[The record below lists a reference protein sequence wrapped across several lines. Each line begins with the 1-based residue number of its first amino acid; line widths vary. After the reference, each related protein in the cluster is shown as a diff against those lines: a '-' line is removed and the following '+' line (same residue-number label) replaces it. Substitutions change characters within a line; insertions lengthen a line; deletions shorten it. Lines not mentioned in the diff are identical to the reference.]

1 MKIILVFAAIA
12 IFIWAIIGIWWCL
25 DHRRIVPSLVSMAAL
40 GWAYYCSKE
49 LVKCALTVSFNDLDN
64 IATSSEVL
72 DSLDLYT
79 KLFFMALLV
88 ATVGAWTYLEDR
100 LGRPKEAKAAAADA
114 ELPPQDREAEEQV
127 PDLPPQDREVPEW
140 VPDFS
145 VPEQKK

>member
-1 MKIILVFAAIA
+1 
-12 IFIWAIIGIWWCL
+12 
-25 DHRRIVPSLVSMAAL
+25 MAAL
-40 GWAYYCSKE
+40 GWAYYCSRE
-49 LVKCALTVSFNDLDN
+49 LVKYALTVSVNDLDN

-100 LGRPKEAKAAAADA
+100 LGRPKEAEAAADA
-114 ELPPQDREAEEQV
+114 ELPPQDREAEEQI